1 MQRIERV
8 IEMTKKAMQ
17 DFEKMLLG
25 RGYRKWTRSLYETED
40 YDISRMV
47 KDDAGEDKYQIIFR
61 FWDWT
66 KYGRP
71 ELSGENEASID
82 LVVMP
87 CFDGRAD
94 LEISSC
100 SSEIQLDVE
109 RMEKLAEDYY
119 EFIKARLI

>member
-1 MQRIERV
+1 
-8 IEMTKKAMQ
+8 MTKKAMQ

-25 RGYRKWTRSLYETED
+25 RGYRKWRRDLYGAED
-40 YDISRMV
+40 YYVSRTV
-47 KDDAGEDKYQIIFR
+47 SGDFGEVKYQIIFR

-66 KYGRP
+66 VYGRP

-100 SSEIQLDVE
+100 SREIQLNVE

>member
-1 MQRIERV
+1 
-8 IEMTKKAMQ
+8 MTKKAMQ

-25 RGYRKWTRSLYETED
+25 RGYRKWTSALYGTED
-40 YDISRMV
+40 YDVSRMV
-47 KDDAGEDKYQIIFR
+47 KDEAGEDKYQIIFR

-66 KYGRP
+66 IYERP

-100 SSEIQLDVE
+100 SREIQLDVE

>member
-1 MQRIERV
+1 
-8 IEMTKKAMQ
+8 MQ
-17 DFEKMLLG
+17 DFEKMLLD
-25 RGYRKWTRSLYETED
+25 RGYRKWTIALYGKED
-40 YDISRMV
+40 YDVSHMV

-100 SSEIQLDVE
+100 SRKIQLDVE